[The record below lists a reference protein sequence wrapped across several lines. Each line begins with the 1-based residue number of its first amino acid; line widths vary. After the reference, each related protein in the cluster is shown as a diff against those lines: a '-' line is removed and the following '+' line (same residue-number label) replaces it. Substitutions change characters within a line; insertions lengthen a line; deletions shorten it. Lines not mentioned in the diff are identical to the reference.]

1 MIHFYSIVTQYL
13 LRFVPTKPITF
24 STGDIVEVQVSFAL
38 LPLREKKYKLALILR
53 SLTLFDSSYTQVRII
68 SVRKCMFGDIEST
81 TQRANADHFS
91 QASALKKTITL
102 KRRVGYTDEEIGTTR
117 AKLARMEIDSEEAEV
132 SSQTIVSSSQNL
144 D

>member
-1 MIHFYSIVTQYL
+1 
-13 LRFVPTKPITF
+13 
-24 STGDIVEVQVSFAL
+24 
-38 LPLREKKYKLALILR
+38 
-53 SLTLFDSSYTQVRII
+53 
-68 SVRKCMFGDIEST
+68 MFGDIEST

-91 QASALKKTITL
+91 QGLALKKPIAL

-117 AKLARMEIDSEEAEV
+117 AKLARMEIDSKEAEV

>member
-1 MIHFYSIVTQYL
+1 
-13 LRFVPTKPITF
+13 
-24 STGDIVEVQVSFAL
+24 
-38 LPLREKKYKLALILR
+38 
-53 SLTLFDSSYTQVRII
+53 
-68 SVRKCMFGDIEST
+68 MFGDIEST

-91 QASALKKTITL
+91 QGSALKKPIAL